1 MNNSSSSVNSGVQD
15 WTPSSWRNFLALQQP
30 EWPDPDAHSEALK
43 ELSSFPPLV
52 FAGESRDLTESL
64 ANVCNGKAFLLQ
76 AGDCAESFDTS
87 ADSIRDRLR
96 VIVLMA
102 IVETNLSGVTVI

>member
-1 MNNSSSSVNSGVQD
+1 MNKIPSSHESDAKD
-15 WTPSSWRNFLALQQP
+15 WSPSSWRNFLALQQP
-30 EWPDPDAHSEALK
+30 EWPDPEAHSAALN

-64 ANVCNGKAFLLQ
+64 ASVCMGDAFLLQ

-87 ADSIRDRLR
+87 ADSIPDSELE
-96 VIVLMA
+96 IVKWE
-102 IVETNLSGVTVI
+102 IE